1 MNENSGLLDHS
12 WSSRNGSSTDIHGD
26 TSKLSPLAKSVIL
39 GGIDGIISSLCVICG
54 CVGGN
59 VEWKSLLIA
68 GFSVIIANAL
78 NIGIGE
84 YLSSQ
89 AHRRFVLA
97 EERRLMWTF
106 KQNPDLRIKLMSD
119 VFESKG
125 MTTNDAQVVVQKLS
139 QYDSLFVSTMLTEE
153 LGLTHPEEDD
163 AVLLL
168 DSFVMLIS
176 FAGFGL
182 VPLLSCCLVPLQLVD
197 EDNVFSYTMLIS
209 AALLFF
215 LGGLK
220 ATFKANFGS
229 IAWSYSSFEV
239 LFTGAV
245 VGALAYVVGSFISSM
260 F

>member
-1 MNENSGLLDHS
+1 MD
-12 WSSRNGSSTDIHGD
+12 
-26 TSKLSPLAKSVIL
+26 
-39 GGIDGIISSLCVICG
+39 G
-54 CVGGN
+54 CVGGG
-59 VEWKSLLIA
+59 VESKSLLIA
-68 GFSVIIANAL
+68 GFAVVIANSL

-106 KQNPDLRIKLMSD
+106 KHNPDLRIKLMSD

-125 MTTNDAQVVVQKLS
+125 MTSNDAQVVVKKLS

-182 VPLLSCCLVPLQLVD
+182 VPLLWCCLVPLKLVS
-197 EDNVFSYTMLIS
+197 EENVFPYSMFLS

-229 IAWSYSSFEV
+229 VAWSYSSFEV
-239 LFTGAV
+239 LFTGAI
-245 VGALAYVVGSFISSM
+245 VGTLAYVVGSFINSIL
-260 F
+260 